1 MKIKY
6 IIYILLIA
14 GLGTLVASRI
24 VKNKK
29 KGGTE
34 MAGGNRG
41 GGGQPMSV
49 NGVVVQPQKFAN
61 AIFVSGSIEANEQVQ
76 IRSQVSGIVEG
87 IFFKEGTKVKKG
99 ERLLQINDDEL
110 RAQLE
115 QVKAREKLSSENEK
129 RARQL
134 LEKEGIS
141 QQEYDVAAADFN
153 SLRAQTR
160 LIEAQVG
167 KTTIKAPFDGTIGL
181 RGISTGGYLTPE
193 TVIANLVNIN
203 PVKITFS
210 IPEKYSGKVKV
221 GTELNFTVPGTTKK
235 FSAKVYAVE
244 PSIEATTRTLQL
256 RALSENNE
264 NDLYPGA
271 FANIELPIDVI
282 DDALLVPTESI
293 VPVQNGKKVFVSKNG
308 KAMEVKVE
316 TSVRTEKEVLITSGL
331 NPGDTVITTGVMS
344 LKSETPVKVEVGKS

>member
-6 IIYILLIA
+6 IIYVILIA
-14 GLGTLVASRI
+14 GLGTLIGSRI
-24 VKNKK
+24 VKNKN
-29 KGGTE
+29 KGGKE
-34 MAGGNRG
+34 MAAGKSGGSQSIN
-41 GGGQPMSV
+41 V
-49 NGVVVQPQKFAN
+49 NGVVIQPQKFSN

-76 IRSQVSGIVEG
+76 LRSQVSGIVEA
-87 IFFKEGTKVKKG
+87 IYFKEGAKVKKG

-129 RARQL
+129 RARLL

-153 SLRAQTR
+153 SLKAQTK
-160 LIEAQVG
+160 LIEAQIG
-167 KTTIKAPFDGTIGL
+167 KTTIRAPFDGTIGL

-221 GTELNFTVPGTTKK
+221 GTLLNFTVPGSTKK
-235 FSAKVYAVE
+235 FKATVYAVE

-256 RALSENNE
+256 RALAENKENE
-264 NDLYPGA
+264 LYPGA

-282 DDALLVPTESI
+282 EDALLVPTESI
-293 VPVQNGKKVFVSKNG
+293 IPVQNGKKVFVAKNG
-308 KAMEVKVE
+308 KAEEVKVE
-316 TSVRTEKEVLITSGL
+316 TSIRTEKEVLITSGL
-331 NPGDTVITTGVMS
+331 NPGDTVITTGIMS
-344 LKSETPVKVEVGKS
+344 LKPETPVKVEVGKS